1 MKTTIQ
7 QRSKRD
13 VQLAAV
19 CVLGTIVSWRFI
31 DYLGPTEFRGGTVT
45 RPMFLLLT
53 LALDLYPLAAFLAFF
68 YPPLAAGIALLAGVI
83 ALPIYLL
90 FLFPHPFQQL
100 LPGAWSV
107 IATSNFNLDPWSLI
121 GIVTI
126 AAVVFLSI
134 RIFRS
139 AR

>member
-1 MKTTIQ
+1 MKTQTQ

-53 LALDLYPLAAFLAFF
+53 LALDLYPLAGFLAFF
-68 YPPLAAGIALLAGVI
+68 YPPFAAGIALLAGVI

-90 FLFPHPFQQL
+90 FLFPRPFQPLFQ
-100 LPGAWSV
+100 GQWSTRY
-107 IATSNFNLDPWSLI
+107 AEMFHLDLWALV
-121 GIVTI
+121 GVATI

-134 RIFRS
+134 RIFRR
-139 AR
+139 AQ